1 TNANNINELYPI
13 RVGLSIVIELNDV
26 QFYLKIIEG
35 NKNNAYL
42 PGYLCQANDKS
53 SDIEETTSAALT
65 NLYQQIFS
73 TKTKFSGLRE
83 FGLDNQS
90 IILEHLLEG
99 VNFRP
104 FFVYFDKFQIFVYNI
119 ESSSQDGY
127 EVFKEFYEKEVF
139 KGKTPNDVW
148 NKIGL
153 FPMFDGKNLFGL
165 IDLRTQQIIKK
176 KFRLAC
182 QPKDW
187 IEESNLEPLYLHFL
201 KHHTRTNIQWYKC
214 EFWTRAENWKKDLE
228 TMQMLHEKRLLY
240 VNLTSKKS
248 ELCVSNSC
256 EQTKK
261 LATTIAKA
269 IDNNKK
275 EVNGKRRILSII
287 AEDYSLKQLKT
298 LNALREKQKF
308 GKKGGDKRIL
318 KEVVELLK
326 GYFHSGN
333 TPGKSHLSAEDMM
346 RELHMAAEMGHLAKE
361 KILQKVDTIRG
372 WISRYSAY
380 IKAEAAEKVLTTSGN
395 FQ

>member
-1 TNANNINELYPI
+1 MTKRKRVSPRLISIGSIVSRLHYGAFSYKWWLISTNANNINELYPI

-35 NKNNAYL
+35 NKNNACL
-42 PGYLCQANDKS
+42 PGYLCQANGKS

-73 TKTKFSGLRE
+73 TKTKFSGPRE

-127 EVFKEFYEKEVF
+127 EGAGCGFMSSLSIKGKRKIFYEQKITESFCIVRVFEEFYEKEVF

-165 IDLRTQQIIKK
+165 MDPRTQQIIKK
-176 KFRLAC
+176 KFRPAC

-201 KHHTRTNIQWYKC
+201 KHHTRTNIQWYKV
-214 EFWTRAENWKKDLE
+214 FSDWNK
-228 TMQMLHEKRLLY
+228 Q
-240 VNLTSKKS
+240 TSDIIELKS
-248 ELCVSNSC
+248 AL
-256 EQTKK
+256 K
-261 LATTIAKA
+261 
-269 IDNNKK
+269 
-275 EVNGKRRILSII
+275 SIYMS
-287 AEDYSLKQLKT
+287 DYAFK
-298 LNALREKQKF
+298 
-308 GKKGGDKRIL
+308 
-318 KEVVELLK
+318 
-326 GYFHSGN
+326 
-333 TPGKSHLSAEDMM
+333 P
-346 RELHMAAEMGHLAKE
+346 RELHA
-361 KILQKVDTIRG
+361 
-372 WISRYSAY
+372 
-380 IKAEAAEKVLTTSGN
+380 
-395 FQ
+395 